1 MKKLTARRL
10 GVAAAFVIL
19 IAAFAIARLL
29 SEMKEPPQRRPAFQ
43 ADKEVQVM
51 RVENRSIP
59 SGLDV
64 QGQLVAFDKIELF
77 AEVSGTLEESERPFK
92 VGSYFPKGA
101 VLARIDDDEAR
112 LNLLAQ
118 KSELLNAITQLMPDL
133 KVDYPMSFDN
143 WKSYLDAFELDGNI
157 RPLPEAVSE
166 QEKYFVASRNIYSLY
181 YGIESAEER
190 LSKYVMRAPF
200 SGVLTE
206 ASIHPGALVRVG
218 QKLGE
223 LMSTGYYELEATV
236 PLSDLT
242 YIKPGNSVRLSSD
255 DLAGAWTGTVK
266 RINDQVDPSTQTV
279 KVFIGV
285 RGKQLREGMYLT
297 GEIAA
302 GAIDGAIKI
311 PRKLLVDQ
319 NAVFEVQDTLLR
331 KHQVE
336 IVRFVGDSAIIRGLD
351 DNTVLLSEMIPDA
364 FDGMRVHVAGDQD
377 SHAPATSAVSSRE

>member
-10 GVAAAFVIL
+10 GVVAAFVIL
-19 IAAFAIARLL
+19 IASFFVARLL
-29 SEMKEPPQRRPAFQ
+29 SEMKEPPKRRPGME

-51 RVENRSIP
+51 RVENRSI
-59 SGLDV
+59 STGLDV
-64 QGQLVAFDKIELF
+64 QGQLVAFDKIEIF
-77 AEVSGTLEESERPFK
+77 AEVSGTLEETERPFK

-112 LNLLAQ
+112 LNLLSQ
-118 KSELLNAITQLMPDL
+118 KSELLNAVTQLMPDL
-133 KVDYPMSFDN
+133 KVDYPQSFDN
-143 WKSYLDAFELDGNI
+143 WKAYLDAFGLEADI

-181 YGIESAEER
+181 YSIKSAEER

-223 LMSTGYYELEATV
+223 LMNTGYYELEATV

-242 YIKPGNSVRLSSD
+242 YIKPGNRVQLISD
-255 DLAGAWTGTVK
+255 DLAGSWTGTVR

-285 RGKQLREGMYLT
+285 SGRQLREGMYLR
-297 GEIAA
+297 GEVKAGSIANA
-302 GAIDGAIKI
+302 VKI
-311 PRKLLVDQ
+311 PRRLLVDQ
-319 NAVFEVQDTLLR
+319 NAVFEVRDTLLR
-331 KHQVE
+331 KHPVE
-336 IVRFVGDSAIIRGLD
+336 IVKFVADSVIIRGLD
-351 DNTVLLSEMIPDA
+351 DHTVILRETLPDA
-364 FDGMRVHVAGDQD
+364 FDGMRVRVAGG
-377 SHAPATSAVSSRE
+377 PATESAVSSRE